1 VGELSLENWI
11 PAFAGMTE
19 SHLSFIPEQ
28 ILFILIMRI
37 ALINSEYSS
46 PDGNGGIATYT
57 LTMTNA
63 LCGLGHTVY
72 VFHRNGS
79 RPGGLD
85 PAVKFETFGSC
96 PPLFWERLYES
107 GPFRWEKGCA
117 RALKKAMIALREKEG
132 LDIVEV
138 PDYGG
143 LARYCGDLGSCKVVI
158 NFHTSS
164 EMVDSLNKT
173 PITPDRR
180 HWHRFEEKAIKN
192 GDGFR
197 CPSIA
202 LKELMCKRYGI
213 PLSKMAMIR
222 NPVSSLL
229 FEKIRRQNAPS
240 SDRID
245 LLFAGRLEYR
255 KGIEIIAR
263 NIKDILNIDPRIS
276 LTFAGETE
284 LVNAP
289 NFRLQV
295 EHSLSDIERGRIW
308 FLGPV
313 NRSQLAVLYCRSSML
328 LLPSL
333 FENAPYVLLEAMAAK
348 LPVIAASN
356 GGIPEIIRH
365 RENGLLFPAD
375 NLEALCACIREWI
388 DNPSQARSC
397 VDAAYRDITA
407 TCAPEKIAAE
417 AIAFYSSLLQ
427 SNG

>member
-1 VGELSLENWI
+1 
-11 PAFAGMTE
+11 
-19 SHLSFIPEQ
+19 
-28 ILFILIMRI
+28 MRI

-46 PDGNGGIATYT
+46 PDGNGGIATYAR
-57 LTMTNA
+57 TMANA

-72 VFHRNGS
+72 VFYRNGL
-79 RPGGLD
+79 RPGDLD
-85 PAVKFETFGSC
+85 PAVKFEPFGSC
-96 PPLFWERLYES
+96 PPPFLERLYERAFMP
-107 GPFRWEKGCA
+107 GPFRWEKGCS
-117 RALKKAMIALREKEG
+117 RALKMAILAVCAKEG

-143 LARYCGDLGSCKVVI
+143 LARYCGDIGSCKVVI
-158 NFHTSS
+158 NFHTPS
-164 EMVDSLNKT
+164 EMVDTLNKT
-173 PITPDRR
+173 PLTPERR
-180 HWHRFEEKAIKN
+180 RWHRFEERSIKN

-197 CPSIA
+197 CPSNA
-202 LKELMCKRYGI
+202 LKEWICKRYGI
-213 PLSKMAMIR
+213 LPSKIAVIK
-222 NPVSSLL
+222 NPISPVL
-229 FEKIRRQNAPS
+229 FEKIRRQNAPA
-240 SDRID
+240 DGRID

-255 KGIEIIAR
+255 KGIEVIAR
-263 NIKDILNIDPRIS
+263 NIKALLEIDPRITV
-276 LTFAGETE
+276 TFAGATE
-284 LVNAP
+284 LVNMP
-289 NFRLQV
+289 NFRLQI

-348 LPVIAASN
+348 LPVIAASS

-365 RENGLLFPAD
+365 RENGLLFPAED
-375 NLEALCACIREWI
+375 LDAFCACIREWI
-388 DNPSQARSC
+388 DDPEKARSC
-397 VDAAYRDITA
+397 AEVAYRDMLS

>member
-1 VGELSLENWI
+1 MLTPVLGFFS
-11 PAFAGMTE
+11 
-19 SHLSFIPEQ
+19 
-28 ILFILIMRI
+28 IMRI

-57 LTMTNA
+57 QTMANA

-72 VFHRNGS
+72 VFYRNGL
-79 RPGGLD
+79 RPGGLE

-96 PPLFWERLYES
+96 PPLFWERLYEP
-107 GPFRWEKGCA
+107 GAFRWEKGCA
-117 RALKKAMIALREKEG
+117 RALKKALLALREKEG

-143 LARYCGDLGSCKVVI
+143 LARYLDGSGACRVVI
-158 NFHTSS
+158 NFHTTS

-173 PITPDRR
+173 PITPERR
-180 HWHRFEEKAIKN
+180 RWHRFEERSIKN
-192 GDGFR
+192 GAGFR
-197 CPSIA
+197 CPSNA
-202 LKELMCKRYGI
+202 LKDLMCKRYGI
-213 PLSKMAMIR
+213 LSSKIAMIR
-222 NPVSSLL
+222 NPVSALL
-229 FEKIRRQNAPS
+229 FEKIRRQNAPPS
-240 SDRID
+240 GRID

-263 NIKDILNIDPRIS
+263 NIKAILDIDPKIT

-313 NRSQLAVLYCRSSML
+313 NRSQLAFLYCRSTML

-348 LPVIAASN
+348 LPVIGASS

-365 RENGLLFPAD
+365 RENGLLFPAED
-375 NLEALCACIREWI
+375 LDVLCACIREWI
-388 DNPSQARSC
+388 DNPSQAQSC
-397 VDAAYRDITA
+397 AEAAYRDVTTIF
-407 TCAPEKIAAE
+407 APEKIAAE
-417 AIAFYSSLLQ
+417 AITFYSSLLQ
-427 SNG
+427 SNR